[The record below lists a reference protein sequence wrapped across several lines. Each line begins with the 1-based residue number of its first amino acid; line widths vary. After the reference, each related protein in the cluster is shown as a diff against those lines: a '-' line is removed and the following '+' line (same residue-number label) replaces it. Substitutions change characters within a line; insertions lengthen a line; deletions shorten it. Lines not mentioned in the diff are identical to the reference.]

1 MGKNQFSAFC
11 FRYIPK
17 RRRKSGRKCFVICC
31 FGAAFLLSS
40 WRSLEGRED
49 LGAQGLKDGKSCSSA
64 RCATM
69 CAQLQSENTIRV
81 RGLLE
86 FNVVDLAGRGF
97 FQKKK

>member
-1 MGKNQFSAFC
+1 MGKNEFSAFC

-17 RRRKSGRKCFVICC
+17 RRRKSGRKCFVSCC

-64 RCATM
+64 GRATM
-69 CAQLQSENTIRV
+69 CAQLQTENTIRV
-81 RGLLE
+81 RGLLDLI
-86 FNVVDLAGRGF
+86 VVDLGGRGF
-97 FQKKK
+97 FKKR